1 MCGLVSIGTIQQ
13 GQDLV
18 YTSMKIGIISFGT
31 QNHAT
36 RRLAEATLAAGHIPQ
51 VLNPFGF
58 YLHIGG
64 SRASIYYEETP
75 ATDFDVVLPRL
86 SATTARYGEE
96 VVAHL
101 EWNDTPVV
109 NRSYAIVN
117 ARNKFRTLR
126 ILAQHGL
133 PVPPSFA
140 AGSARHVDRSAE
152 QTGEYPFIMKPF
164 EGTHGNA
171 ILLLDTP
178 GSLTSAIGAMCDLH
192 QDYVIQPFIE
202 ESAGNDLRV
211 IVVGGK
217 VVAAMRRTAQ
227 KGEFRSNVH
236 RGGQG
241 HPVELQSE
249 YIDTAIQAT
258 EAMELSIAGVDL
270 LETQAGPMVL
280 EVNPSPGFEEIEA
293 VTGIK
298 VAEAMIAFAVE
309 YSQAARKTN

>member
-1 MCGLVSIGTIQQ
+1 MVSIGTIQQ
-13 GQDLV
+13 GQDVV

-36 RRLAEATLAAGHIPQ
+36 RRLVEATLAAGHIPK

-64 SRASIYYEETP
+64 LGASIYYEETP
-75 ATDFDVVLPRL
+75 ATDFDIVLPRL
-86 SATTARYGEE
+86 SAATARYGEE

-178 GSLTSAIGAMCDLH
+178 GSLTSAIDAMCDLH

-227 KGEFRSNVH
+227 EGEFRANVH

-241 HPVELQSE
+241 QPVELQSE
-249 YIDTAIQAT
+249 YIDTAIRAT

-309 YSQAARKTN
+309 YAQAARKTR

>member
-1 MCGLVSIGTIQQ
+1 
-13 GQDLV
+13 
-18 YTSMKIGIISFGT
+18 MKIGIISFGT

-36 RRLAEATLAAGHIPQ
+36 RRLVEATLAAGHIPK

-58 YLHIGG
+58 YLHIGSLG
-64 SRASIYYEETP
+64 ASIYYEETP

-86 SATTARYGEE
+86 SAATARYGEE

-178 GSLTSAIGAMCDLH
+178 GSLTSAIDAMCDLH

-211 IVVGGK
+211 IVVGGR

-227 KGEFRSNVH
+227 EGEFRANVH

-241 HPVELQSE
+241 HPVELHGE
-249 YIDTAIQAT
+249 YIDTAIRAT

-309 YSQAARKTN
+309 YSQAARKIR

>member
-1 MCGLVSIGTIQQ
+1 
-13 GQDLV
+13 
-18 YTSMKIGIISFGT
+18 MKIGIISFGT
-31 QNHAT
+31 QNYAT
-36 RRLAEATLAAGHIPQ
+36 RRLVEATLAAGHIPK

-64 SRASIYYEETP
+64 LGTSIYYEETP
-75 ATDFDVVLPRL
+75 ATDFDIVLPRL
-86 SATTARYGEE
+86 SAATARYGEE

-152 QTGEYPFIMKPF
+152 QIGEYPFIMKPF

-171 ILLLDTP
+171 ILLLDTS

-227 KGEFRSNVH
+227 EGEFRSNVH
-236 RGGQG
+236 RGG
-241 HPVELQSE
+241 
-249 YIDTAIQAT
+249 
-258 EAMELSIAGVDL
+258 
-270 LETQAGPMVL
+270 
-280 EVNPSPGFEEIEA
+280 
-293 VTGIK
+293 TGTSCR
-298 VAEAMIAFAVE
+298 A
-309 YSQAARKTN
+309 SQRIY

>member
-1 MCGLVSIGTIQQ
+1 
-13 GQDLV
+13 
-18 YTSMKIGIISFGT
+18 MKIGIISLGT

-36 RRLAEATLAAGHIPQ
+36 RRLVEAALAVGHTPK
-51 VLNPFGF
+51 VFNPFGF

-64 SRASIYYEETP
+64 PGARIYYEETP

-86 SATTARYGEE
+86 SAATAQYGEE
-96 VVAHL
+96 VVAHF
-101 EWNDTPVV
+101 EWIGTPVI
-109 NRSYAIVN
+109 NRSYAIAN
-117 ARNKFRTLR
+117 ARNKFRSLR
-126 ILAQHGL
+126 ILARHGL

-140 AGSARHVDRSAE
+140 AGSSRCIDRSVR

-178 GSLTSAIGAMCDLH
+178 TSLKSAVGAMCDLH
-192 QDYVIQPFIE
+192 QDYVVQSFIE
-202 ESAGNDLRV
+202 ESAGNDVRV

-217 VVAAMRRTAQ
+217 VVAAMKRTAQ
-227 KGEFRSNVH
+227 KGEFRSNIH

-241 HPVELQSE
+241 HPVELQKE
-249 YIDTAIQAT
+249 YIDTAIRAA
-258 EAMELSIAGVDL
+258 EAMELDVAGVDL
-270 LETQAGPMVL
+270 LETLVGPIVL

-309 YSQAARKTN
+309 YSQATREVD